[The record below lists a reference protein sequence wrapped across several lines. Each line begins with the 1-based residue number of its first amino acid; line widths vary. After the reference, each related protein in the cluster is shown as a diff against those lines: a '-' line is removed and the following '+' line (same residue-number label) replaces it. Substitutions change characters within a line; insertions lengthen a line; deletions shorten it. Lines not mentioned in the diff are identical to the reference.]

1 MMDLKEDDLLM
12 CTVMKV
18 EGTTVFIKT
27 ESNEPGTI
35 VFSEIAAGRIR
46 NIRQHVTPNKKI
58 VCKVLR
64 IAKGNLELSLR
75 RVTATEREQVLDEY
89 KKEKSLLGMLKAI
102 TSSPDSILEKVKSSY
117 TIDEFLDEA
126 RQNPKIL
133 ENFVS
138 KDEAEKLSKTLEEKQ
153 GKIKTVKKT
162 FTLSS
167 TSPTGIID
175 IKNTLSSKEE
185 SIKIIYL
192 GSSRFEI
199 SSSAEDFK
207 TAEANL
213 EIELSNIQKLAK
225 EKRADF
231 EIKGKK

>member
-1 MMDLKEDDLLM
+1 
-12 CTVMKV
+12 
-18 EGTTVFIKT
+18 G
-27 ESNEPGTI
+27 EPGTI

-102 TSSPDSILEKVKSSY
+102 TKSPENILEKIKSSY
-117 TIDEFLDEA
+117 SIEDFLDEA
-126 RQNPKIL
+126 RQDIKVL
-133 ENFVS
+133 EKFVS
-138 KDEAEKLSKTLEEKQ
+138 KSEAEKLSKTLEEKQ

-162 FTLSS
+162 FSLSS
-167 TSPTGIID
+167 TSPTGLLDLKD
-175 IKNTLSSKEE
+175 ILKSKEE

-192 GSSRFEI
+192 GSSKFEI

-207 TAEANL
+207 KAETNL
-213 EIELSNIQKLAK
+213 ENELSKIQKTAK
-225 EKRADF
+225 EKQATID
-231 EIKGKK
+231 IKNKK